1 MKRALIIGINY
12 ELDERNRLYGCVND
26 ACNMEKKLRAM
37 YPAAEYRI
45 LVDSANGAAESWP
58 SRANIL
64 AGLAWL
70 TSGLCGG
77 GSSDRASDRVLLHY
91 SGHGGL
97 TIDRDMD
104 EASGFDSC
112 IFPISPQGQV
122 EFIIDDELRRAI
134 SAVPAGC
141 TVTAVFDCCH
151 SGTCL
156 DLRYT
161 VCPANVGA
169 SGADAGASG
178 AANGAASAAANSAA
192 VVVTEDRRHAKTAAQ
207 VFCLSGCTDQQTA
220 ADTVDA
226 AVIPSGA
233 LTNALLAALETK
245 STKITRLICAVR
257 EGLREVGY
265 PQTAQMSC
273 GRAAAFDASFL

>member
-26 ACNMEKKLRAM
+26 ACNMEKRLRSM
-37 YPAAEYRI
+37 HPDAEYRI
-45 LVDSANGAAESWP
+45 LVDGAGDAATGTNGASGAESWP

-70 TSGLCGG
+70 TSGLT
-77 GSSDRASDRVLLHY
+77 GSDSIFLHY

-97 TIDRDMD
+97 TVDRDMD

-112 IFPISPQGQV
+112 IFPISPQGKV

-134 SAVPAGC
+134 DAVPAGC
-141 TVTAVFDCCH
+141 TLTAVLDCCH
-151 SGTCL
+151 SGSCL

-161 VCPANVGA
+161 MCPADGADVGA
-169 SGADAGASG
+169 SGSS
-178 AANGAASAAANSAA
+178 AANGASGPTASA
-192 VVVTEDRRHAKTAAQ
+192 VVVTEDKRHAKTKAQ

-226 AVIPSGA
+226 AGIPSGA
-233 LTNALLAALETK
+233 LTNALLAALDK

-257 EGLREVGY
+257 EGLREAGY
-265 PQTAQMSC
+265 PQIAQMSC
-273 GRAAAFDASFL
+273 GRAAAFDTRFV

>member
-26 ACNMEKKLRAM
+26 ACNMEKRLRSM
-37 YPAAEYRI
+37 YPDAEYRI
-45 LVDSANGAAESWP
+45 LVDGANGPTGTNDTKSWP

-70 TSGLCGG
+70 TSGLGAG
-77 GSSDRASDRVLLHY
+77 GSSDRVFLHY

-97 TIDRDMD
+97 TVDRDID

-161 VCPANVGA
+161 ICPAGGA
-169 SGADAGASG
+169 SGAQDPKASG
-178 AANGAASAAANSAA
+178 A
-192 VVVTEDRRHAKTAAQ
+192 VVVTEDKRHAKTAAQ
-207 VFCLSGCTDQQTA
+207 VFCISGCTDQQTA

-226 AVIPSGA
+226 AGIPSGA
-233 LTNALLAALETK
+233 LTNALLAALDK

-257 EGLREVGY
+257 EGLREAGY

-273 GRAAAFDASFL
+273 GRAAAFDTRFV

>member
-1 MKRALIIGINY
+1 
-12 ELDERNRLYGCVND
+12 
-26 ACNMEKKLRAM
+26 
-37 YPAAEYRI
+37 
-45 LVDSANGAAESWP
+45 LVDESSSAIATGTNGASGADSWP

-70 TSGLCGG
+70 TSGLGLG
-77 GSSDRASDRVLLHY
+77 DHSFLHY

-134 SAVPAGC
+134 NAVPAGC

-161 VCPANVGA
+161 ICPVDGAGGPSGTAATSGPKASGA
-169 SGADAGASG
+169 SGASGPNGPKASGASG
-178 AANGAASAAANSAA
+178 TSGA
-192 VVVTEDRRHAKTAAQ
+192 VIVTEDRRHAKTAAQ

-226 AVIPSGA
+226 AGIPSGA
-233 LTNALLAALETK
+233 LTNALLSALEKNTK
-245 STKITRLICAVR
+245 GAKINRLICAVR
-257 EGLREVGY
+257 DGLRECGY
-265 PQTAQMSC
+265 SQTAQMSC

>member
-1 MKRALIIGINY
+1 
-12 ELDERNRLYGCVND
+12 
-26 ACNMEKKLRAM
+26 M
-37 YPAAEYRI
+37 YPSAEYRI
-45 LVDSANGAAESWP
+45 LVDSAGDAATGTNGASGAESWP
-58 SRANIL
+58 SRASIL

-70 TSGLCGG
+70 TSGLT
-77 GSSDRASDRVLLHY
+77 GSDSIFLHY

-161 VCPANVGA
+161 MCPAN
-169 SGADAGASG
+169 AGASG
-178 AANGAASAAANSAA
+178 ASAAANSTA

-226 AVIPSGA
+226 AGMPSGA

-257 EGLREVGY
+257 EGLREAGY